1 MLGLQHRGRWG
12 ASLEDSLIDM
22 LSAFPSVLLQK
33 ESHRTVFFFSFFFS
47 PCLGDCSEKCDGEGP
62 PSLLW
67 EGGIISLFRTLKM
80 L

>member
-1 MLGLQHRGRWG
+1 MFPCMLGLWHRGRWG

-33 ESHRTVFFFSFFFS
+33 ESHRTEFFFS
-47 PCLGDCSEKCDGEGP
+47 CLGDCSEKRDGEGS

-67 EGGIISLFRTLKM
+67 EGGIILLFRTSKM